1 MAEAE
6 AEAFVLLP
14 LLPPS
19 FHFLPPNPS
28 PLISAEG
35 GKKERD
41 GGGGGGGSLFYKASF
56 LFFLGS
62 ERRVRKWRGKRERES
77 LKACCG
83 QEQLIQRFFVGTDQ
97 KQDLRFYP
105 EI

>member
-1 MAEAE
+1 MHGFPFSRTGTPQQALKCENVKSGLIKTEKRKKRLLQRRKVAAE

-41 GGGGGGGSLFYKASF
+41 EGGGGEPF
-56 LFFLGS
+56 LQGFIPFLS
-62 ERRVRKWRGKRERES
+62 WK
-77 LKACCG
+77 
-83 QEQLIQRFFVGTDQ
+83 
-97 KQDLRFYP
+97 
-105 EI
+105 